1 MNLEKLFVVD
11 QFNIKGK
18 RLPMDVVNI
27 IKDFAFDD
35 IVRAFIKN
43 KKKELVRVFRTALES
58 RMHPGY
64 FCEEDS
70 PQWMFLAD
78 DDLMKCPIQATNCR
92 FCGGYINTSGSS
104 PSPKILCT
112 CNREYEQYP
121 VEDYYELDAHY
132 ALDMDDS
139 DRWLD
144 YV

>member
-1 MNLEKLFVVD
+1 MNLEKLFVIN

-35 IVRAFIKN
+35 TVRAFIRT
-43 KKKELVRVFRTALES
+43 KKQELVRVFATAVES
-58 RMHPGY
+58 RMYPGW
-64 FCEEDS
+64 FCGEDT

-78 DDLMKCPIQATNCR
+78 DDHMKRPIQATNCR
-92 FCGGYINTSGSS
+92 FCGNYINTYCAVARIVCS
-104 PSPKILCT
+104 
-112 CNREYEQYP
+112 CNREYE
-121 VEDYYELDAHY
+121 VEEYYELDSHY
-132 ALDMDDS
+132 TVSDDDS